1 MTQELK
7 RNITLN
13 PNLSYDIVVSVKR
26 EGGSFSHNK
35 KLLEDYTSRDD
46 IYVVQSMPVMPQM
59 QLAMTG
65 NQVLDLANQPY
76 VKRISINLD

>member
-1 MTQELK
+1 
-7 RNITLN
+7 
-13 PNLSYDIVVSVKR
+13 
-26 EGGSFSHNK
+26 
-35 KLLEDYTSRDD
+35 
-46 IYVVQSMPVMPQM
+46 M